1 MSGLILKDLYNIRKQ
16 AIWYVVMIILFSVL
30 SIVLKNA
37 AFAYAIGILVTISIP
52 LAAIAYE
59 EKDGWQKFAIASG
72 MDIKTIVGE
81 KFFLGVV
88 FAIIGSVA
96 YTIVVVII
104 GTEENRV
111 TELIASICMQLLM
124 LAAVLPIVFRFGAEK
139 GRTYMIAA
147 VVVLLAVFITVM
159 PLSGRIVGDEEII
172 FAVCMIVFAV
182 LSVCISLFI
191 SIRIYKAKEF

>member
-16 AIWYVVMIILFSVL
+16 AIWYVAMIILFSVL

-81 KFFLGVV
+81 KIFLGVV

-147 VVVLLAVFITVM
+147 VVVLLAVFIAVM

-172 FAVCMIVFAV
+172 FAVCMIFFAV

>member
-1 MSGLILKDLYNIRKQ
+1 
-16 AIWYVVMIILFSVL
+16 MIILFSVL

-147 VVVLLAVFITVM
+147 VVVLLAVFIAVM
-159 PLSGRIVGDEEII
+159 PFYGRIVGDEEII
-172 FAVCMIVFAV
+172 FAVCMIFFAV

>member
-81 KFFLGVV
+81 KFF
-88 FAIIGSVA
+88 
-96 YTIVVVII
+96 
-104 GTEENRV
+104 
-111 TELIASICMQLLM
+111 
-124 LAAVLPIVFRFGAEK
+124 
-139 GRTYMIAA
+139 
-147 VVVLLAVFITVM
+147 
-159 PLSGRIVGDEEII
+159 
-172 FAVCMIVFAV
+172 
-182 LSVCISLFI
+182 
-191 SIRIYKAKEF
+191 

>member
-147 VVVLLAVFITVM
+147 VVVLLAVFIAVM
-159 PLSGRIVGDEEII
+159 PFYGRIVGDEEII

>member
-59 EKDGWQKFAIASG
+59 EKDGWQKFAIACG

-81 KFFLGVV
+81 KFFFRCCICDHRFCCVYYCCCHYRDGRKQGNGTYCFYLH
-88 FAIIGSVA
+88 AIIDVGGCSSDCIQVRGRERTHI
-96 YTIVVVII
+96 YDRRSCSFI
-104 GTEENRV
+104 GGV
-111 TELIASICMQLLM
+111 YCSY
-124 LAAVLPIVFRFGAEK
+124 AVLREDSRRRRNYICCLYDLFC
-139 GRTYMIAA
+139 RTERLY
-147 VVVLLAVFITVM
+147 FT
-159 PLSGRIVGDEEII
+159 
-172 FAVCMIVFAV
+172 
-182 LSVCISLFI
+182 
-191 SIRIYKAKEF
+191 IYIDQNL

>member
-111 TELIASICMQLLM
+111 TELIASVCMQLLM

-147 VVVLLAVFITVM
+147 VVVLLAVFIAVM
-159 PLSGRIVGDEEII
+159 PFYGRIVGDEEII

>member
-147 VVVLLAVFITVM
+147 VVVLLAMFIAVM
-159 PLSGRIVGDEEII
+159 PFYGRIVGDEEII

>member
-147 VVVLLAVFITVM
+147 VVVLLAVFIAVM
-159 PLSGRIVGDEEII
+159 PFYGRIVGVEEII
-172 FAVCMIVFAV
+172 FAVCMIFFAV

>member
-147 VVVLLAVFITVM
+147 VVVLLAVFIAVM
-159 PLSGRIVGDEEII
+159 PFYGRIVGAEEII

>member
-147 VVVLLAVFITVM
+147 VVVLLAVFIAVM
-159 PLSGRIVGDEEII
+159 PFYGRIVGAEEII
-172 FAVCMIVFAV
+172 FAVCMIFFAV

>member
-147 VVVLLAVFITVM
+147 VVVLLAVFIAVM
-159 PLSGRIVGDEEII
+159 PFYGRIVGDEEII
-172 FAVCMIVFAV
+172 FAVCMSFLAV

>member
-16 AIWYVVMIILFSVL
+16 AIWYVVMIILF
-30 SIVLKNA
+30 VLKNA

-111 TELIASICMQLLM
+111 TELIASICM

-147 VVVLLAVFITVM
+147 VVVLLAVFIAVM
-159 PLSGRIVGDEEII
+159 PFYGRIVGDEEII
-172 FAVCMIVFAV
+172 FAVCMIFFAV

>member
-59 EKDGWQKFAIASG
+59 EKDGWQKFAIACG

-147 VVVLLAVFITVM
+147 VVVLLAVFIAVM
-159 PLSGRIVGDEEII
+159 PFYGRIVGDEEII